1 MSVLLPHPLLPTN
14 RRYVS
19 LLPSDRRLV
28 VLSSP
33 PPGDDAVEEFS
44 EDSLT
49 RCDQM
54 SSTMGW
60 LVGVWV
66 VELVELVLLVV
77 VAVAVAVVV
86 VVSEEEGVESEAAV
100 DDPPAD
106 DFDEANCSSWL
117 RSSCDT
123 FLEAYDMVK
132 PADTE

>member
-60 LVGVWV
+60 LVGV
-66 VELVELVLLVV
+66 LVV
-77 VAVAVAVVV
+77 VVVAVAVAVAVVV

-132 PADTE
+132 PQTQSNQNE